1 MPVAPAPVPLR
12 LVDDV
17 ERRARIARRHGVAP
31 AERYD
36 DVMSAVRAM
45 TVLHATEPATV
56 HLSLRARVH
65 DVTVADVEAAMYDER
80 VLVKQL
86 AMRRTLF
93 GFPREL
99 LPAAWGSASARVAV
113 TERARLA
120 KDVVAG
126 GLTDDGDAWV
136 EAATTAV
143 LAHLADGAELPAQRL
158 REEVPAIAGRLT
170 YDGPGGAASQPVG
183 PRVLTVLGAHG
194 ALMRGRNG
202 GHWRTSRPQWTRTER
217 WLPEV
222 PKPLAPDEGY
232 AEIVRRW
239 LWTFGPATTADLQW
253 WLGSTKSAATR
264 ALGDV
269 GAVPV
274 EIEARGPAPADR
286 APAWLLPDDLE
297 PVSYDAPWAAL
308 LPVLDPTVMG
318 WKDRTFLLGDHGPQ
332 LFDRNGNAGTTA
344 WWNGEAVGCWTQDEA
359 GTVELRLLGDVGA
372 EARSALDVEAER
384 LGAWLDG
391 TRVLTVYPSPLMR
404 AAGG

>member
-1 MPVAPAPVPLR
+1 MPAAAAPLR

-17 ERRARIARRHGVAP
+17 ERRARIARRHGIAP

-36 DVMSAVRAM
+36 DVMAAVRAM

-56 HLSLRARVH
+56 HLALHARVEGL
-65 DVTVADVEAAMYDER
+65 TVADVETAMYGER
-80 VLVKQL
+80 ELVKQL

-99 LPAAWGSASARVAV
+99 LPAAWGSASARVAA

-126 GLTDDGDAWV
+126 GLAADGDAWV
-136 EAATTAV
+136 EAAAAAV
-143 LAHLADGAELPAQRL
+143 LAHLAEGAELPAQQL
-158 REEVPAIAGRLT
+158 REQVPEIAGRLA
-170 YDGPGGAASQPVG
+170 YDGPGQAGSIPVG
-183 PRVLTVLGAHG
+183 PRVLTLLGAR
-194 ALMRGRNG
+194 AQLMRGRNG

-217 WLPEV
+217 WLAEV
-222 PKPLAPDEGY
+222 PEPLAPDEGY

-253 WLGSTKSAATR
+253 WLGSTKTAATR
-264 ALGDV
+264 ALADV

-274 EIEARGPAPADR
+274 EVEARAPSPADR

-297 PVSYDAPWAAL
+297 PVAHDTPWAAL

-318 WKDRTFLLGDHGPQ
+318 WKDRGFLLGEHGPQ

-344 WWNGEAVGCWTQDEA
+344 WWNGEAVGCWVQDEA
-359 GTVELRLLGDVGA
+359 GTVEPRLLVDVGE
-372 EARSALDVEAER
+372 EAGAALAVEAAR
-384 LGAWLDG
+384 LTAWLDG
-391 TRVLTVYPSPLMR
+391 TRVMTVYPSPLMR
-404 AAGG
+404 AATT